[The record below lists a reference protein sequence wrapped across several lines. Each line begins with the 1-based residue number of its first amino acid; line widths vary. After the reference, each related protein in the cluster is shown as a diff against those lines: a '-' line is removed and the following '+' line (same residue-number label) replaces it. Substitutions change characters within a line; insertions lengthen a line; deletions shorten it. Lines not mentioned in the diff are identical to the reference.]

1 MYSKKILIAVI
12 LGVVLIAG
20 YIYLDRNHPTLV
32 KPLIKSPFEELH
44 VVYRIK
50 VLQGHEFDL
59 ELDNGKRIH
68 ARLQKGSVPEAKERV
83 IQFLNENLKNRTVY
97 AKVYDKVIQDHAED
111 IWIVDLIVKTE
122 DGDLSLTEWL
132 EEKGLIWN

>member
-1 MYSKKILIAVI
+1 MSKKILIAAI

-20 YIYLDRNHPTLV
+20 YVYLERNHPTFV
-32 KPLIKSPFEELH
+32 KPLVKNPFEELH

-59 ELDNGKRIH
+59 KLDNGKRIH
-68 ARLQKGSVPEAKERV
+68 ARLRKGSVPEAKESV
-83 IQFLNENLKNRTVY
+83 IRFLNENLKDRSVY

-111 IWIVDLIVKTE
+111 IWIIDLIVETE
-122 DGDLSLTEWL
+122 EGEVSLTEWL